1 MHSVD
6 RIKRILALLLSA
18 TLVITSTS
26 AAFADELP
34 VEEDMV
40 LPVFDTAEEDIY
52 SSVENIEDGDNW
64 NGVPADWD
72 INSSPANWNTSRWM
86 ISANYP
92 ETDTVVRPV
101 SKDPTRGGIIFSPF
115 SYFFTEE
122 SPGEVVDIVDG
133 KVILSDPKVRHKE
146 AADYFYRA
154 VDAGGGYFVLVRYNV
169 LDGSAISIRPH
180 DGKAEYF
187 DFTYRQTGKANVEQ
201 RCSNYYSVN
210 GELQPIV
217 QYTNRKKVWVDMMKG
232 KSAKPNEDQAIFVDA
247 VLVQHTGNKTNFVSW
262 LPIKS
267 VKAVNNIYATL
278 SSDNLVVANGP
289 NNDDYSTNDLGWTR
303 NRKENENDKYT
314 GFKSQPLLSST
325 ENIFL
330 KGDSQPY
337 FTIKVGVA
345 KDAPA
350 EVKQLL
356 GAANKALAA
365 EQFKFQIARYNLG
378 TTDNDRVP
386 ASVYY
391 VGPVVVQANE
401 TNNTDKV
408 KAATDA
414 LKSLI
419 ESKTGAF
426 RSTYSDYAKYMVG
439 DYESVEAAISSNELL
454 GWERITNANGQ
465 LMALRPYGRVFIAE
479 DKRLPMYRDT
489 NLDNDIIISN
499 HLVINGVNLN
509 VSHGNDCP
517 YNGYFRNMFDTSNS
531 KKRTTLTEKNG
542 VLKLK
547 LNYRKV
553 NVTIGKGKTISEMV
567 VSLLKLLVTANTDFT
582 LGSEDEAAD
591 LDTDATN
598 NYKNPASYDMARM
611 LAEIK
616 NILMYGLGGFNDS
629 GLHENVDAMKHAME
643 GGGIMGL
650 VMGFYYDEK
659 ATNGLI
665 DYLESDE
672 GVALTTTVAQD
683 IISVML
689 QNGVPEELIKK
700 VVKFNVGYTKVKVGT
715 SEGGKVDVIMS
726 QMDAAYPSSIDS
738 DDMSL
743 MAKDTNTGSG
753 GSSYHF
759 MLLKGVN
766 NMEGAATMRLG
777 TDGKTIFLGN
787 YKDDKHYFV
796 DETE

>member
-1 MHSVD
+1 MQSVD

-40 LPVFDTAEEDIY
+40 LPVFDTAEEDMD

-64 NGVPADWD
+64 SGVPADWD
-72 INSSPANWNTSRWM
+72 INSSPAIWNTSRWM
-86 ISANYP
+86 ISINRP
-92 ETDTVVRPV
+92 NTETVVRPAN
-101 SKDPTRGGIIFSPF
+101 KDPNLGSTVFSPF

-122 SPGEVVDIVDG
+122 SPGEVIDIIDG

-180 DGKAEYF
+180 EGKTEYF
-187 DFTYRQTGKANVEQ
+187 DFVFRQTGKATVEQ

-217 QYTNRKKVWVDMMKG
+217 QFTNRKKVWVDMLKG

-247 VLVQHTGNKTNFVSW
+247 VLVQHNGGKTSFVSW
-262 LPIKS
+262 LPIMS

-278 SSDNLVVANGP
+278 SSDNLVVAKGP
-289 NNDDYSTNDLGWTR
+289 NNADYETNDLGWTR
-303 NRKENENDKYT
+303 NKKDGGDHTYT
-314 GFKSQPLLSST
+314 GFNSQPLLSST

-337 FTIKVGVA
+337 FTIKVGLD
-345 KDAPA
+345 KGAPA
-350 EVKQLL
+350 EIKKVL
-356 GAANKALAA
+356 GAANKALAG

-386 ASVYY
+386 ASIYY
-391 VGPVVVQANE
+391 VGPVVVPLDD
-401 TNNTDKV
+401 TDDADKI

-419 ESKTGAF
+419 ESKTSAF
-426 RSTYSDYAKYMVG
+426 RSAYSDYAKYMAG
-439 DYESVEAAISSNELL
+439 EYESVEAAISSNELL
-454 GWERITNANGQ
+454 GWDRITNANGEI
-465 LMALRPYGRVFIAE
+465 MAVRPYGRVTVAE

-489 NLDNDIIISN
+489 TLDNDIIISN
-499 HLVINGVNLN
+499 HLLINGQATNLN
-509 VSHGNDCP
+509 HGNDCP
-517 YNGYFRNMFDTSNS
+517 YNGYFRNMFDTSNN

-553 NVTIGKGKTISEMV
+553 NVKIGKGKTISEMV
-567 VSLLKLLVTANTDFT
+567 VSLLKLLVNANTDFT

-598 NYKNPASYDMARM
+598 NYKNPASYDTARM
-611 LAEIK
+611 LAEIR

-726 QMDAAYPSSIDS
+726 QMDAAYPNSIDS

-743 MAKDTNTGSG
+743 MAKDVNSGTG
-753 GSSYHF
+753 GSTYPI